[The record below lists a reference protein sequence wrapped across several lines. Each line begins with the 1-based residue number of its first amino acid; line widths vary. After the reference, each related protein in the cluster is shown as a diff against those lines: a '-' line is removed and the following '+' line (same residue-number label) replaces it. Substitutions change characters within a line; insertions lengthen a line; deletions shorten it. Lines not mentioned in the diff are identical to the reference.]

1 MQSVVVMKLE
11 VNQLVSFVA
20 LGLLGWASLQV
31 YQMNAQLTVTSYKVE
46 ENYNMIKPM
55 WQDFLVRNAYHD
67 QPQPDGKANIHANN
81 KEW

>member
-1 MQSVVVMKLE
+1 MKLE

-55 WQDFLVRNAYHD
+55 WQDFLVRNAHYGD
-67 QPQPDGKANIHANN
+67 KSRADGGSNLHATRG
-81 KEW
+81 K

>member
-1 MQSVVVMKLE
+1 MKVE
-11 VNQLVSFVA
+11 VSQLVSFVA
-20 LGLLGWASLQV
+20 LGLLGWASMQV

-67 QPQPDGKANIHANN
+67 QPQPDGKANIHASNR
-81 KEW
+81 E

>member
-1 MQSVVVMKLE
+1 MKLE

-20 LGLLGWASLQV
+20 LGLLGWASMQV

-55 WQDFLVRNAYHD
+55 WQDFLVRSARYNEH
-67 QPQPDGKANIHANN
+67 QQNIHSVPGIQASRGNQ
-81 KEW
+81 

>member
-1 MQSVVVMKLE
+1 MK
-11 VNQLVSFVA
+11 VDVSQLVSFVA
-20 LGLLGWASLQV
+20 LGLLGGASMQV

-67 QPQPDGKANIHANN
+67 QPQPDGKANIHASNR
-81 KEW
+81 E

>member
-1 MQSVVVMKLE
+1 MKLE

-55 WQDFLVRNAYHD
+55 WQDFLVREV
-67 QPQPDGKANIHANN
+67 ANGNGSRPN
-81 KEW
+81 GNPNLQVSRGEN

>member
-1 MQSVVVMKLE
+1 MKLE
-11 VNQLVSFVA
+11 VQQLVSFVA
-20 LGLLGWASLQV
+20 LGLLGWASMQV
-31 YQMNAQLTVTSYKVE
+31 YQMNAQLMVTSYKVE

-67 QPQPDGKANIHANN
+67 QPQPNGKSNIHATN

>member
-1 MQSVVVMKLE
+1 MKLE

-55 WQDFLVRNAYHD
+55 WQDFLVRR
-67 QPQPDGKANIHANN
+67 ANHYDDIKGTNSVPSFQASR
-81 KEW
+81 KGQ

>member
-1 MQSVVVMKLE
+1 MKLE
-11 VNQLVSFVA
+11 VQQLVSFVA
-20 LGLLGWASLQV
+20 LGLLGWASMQV
-31 YQMNAQLTVTSYKVE
+31 YQMNAQLMVTSYKVE

-67 QPQPDGKANIHANN
+67 QPQPNGKANIHATN

>member
-1 MQSVVVMKLE
+1 MKLE

-20 LGLLGWASLQV
+20 LGLLGWASMQV

-55 WQDFLVRNAYHD
+55 WQDFLVRNAFHD
-67 QPQPDGKANIHANN
+67 QSRADDGANLHAT
-81 KEW
+81 KGK

>member
-1 MQSVVVMKLE
+1 MKLE

-55 WQDFLVRNAYHD
+55 WQDFLVRNDHYGDKAKA
-67 QPQPDGKANIHANN
+67 DGGSKLHATRG
-81 KEW
+81 K